1 MQKGEGM
8 EEIKKLKEAIA
19 SSVSQRRHEINME
32 QEALCD
38 YSGMSI
44 TTLSNLE
51 NAKANITIEKL
62 GAILNILGL
71 EIEIKVKKTI

>member
-1 MQKGEGM
+1 MKNVQEL
-8 EEIKKLKEAIA
+8 KKTIA
-19 SSVSQRRHEINME
+19 KSVSQRRHDIGME
-32 QEALCD
+32 QETLCD

-62 GAILNILGL
+62 GAILDILGL
-71 EIEIKVKKTI
+71 EIEIKVKKTV